1 MSDKID
7 LVYDLVTRIEERQ
20 RKKDLEDAARH
31 ASESSWRGYV
41 NTKLE
46 EHSAFHIKTEK
57 RLDTLEESGKVWAW
71 FQSRTGKIGAGV
83 AGVISTA
90 YAIYRMIG

>member
-1 MSDKID
+1 MSEKID
-7 LVYDLVTRIEERQ
+7 LVYDLVTKIDERQ
-20 RKKDLEDAARH
+20 REKELKDAQRH
-31 ASESSWRGYV
+31 ANEDSWRGYV

-46 EHSAFHIKTEK
+46 EHSKFHIKTEL
-57 RLDTLEESGKVWAW
+57 RLDKLEESGKVWAW
-71 FQSRTGKIGAGV
+71 FKSKTGKIGAGV